1 MFSDHVTL
9 FTAGFLGWAVRR
21 ESTAL
26 SDTIFEGRIARY
38 HGAFTATNYDI
49 RSKEDYYITRYFYC
63 STSSKVSVRYK
74 YVYCGTETSDHCWLY
89 LDDVLVDRSNGRLP
103 GRLEWTDS
111 LLRKKFKKCT
121 RNDWTYNEMGP
132 FVIDTVPSGR
142 LFKIE
147 LNLEMNYGNDHLA
160 ITDLTVACQ
169 SLDATFNAMENQQKS
184 GQNTA
189 DGIAAQR
196 EAVQLTVDSKTTWNV
211 AAMVA
216 VLAVNAVCIWF
227 YVESSLHDKD
237 KALSGSSWWRR
248 CKKERRGQF
257 LPDEDF

>member
-1 MFSDHVTL
+1 MFHFCSSLFSDLVTL

-111 LLRKKFKKCT
+111 LLRKKFKKKWGIT
-121 RNDWTYNEMGP
+121 SNLQLVIIL
-132 FVIDTVPSGR
+132 FVFSITGSLSLYVAT
-142 LFKIE
+142 
-147 LNLEMNYGNDHLA
+147 NLY
-160 ITDLTVACQ
+160 
-169 SLDATFNAMENQQKS
+169 
-184 GQNTA
+184 
-189 DGIAAQR
+189 
-196 EAVQLTVDSKTTWNV
+196 
-211 AAMVA
+211 
-216 VLAVNAVCIWF
+216 
-227 YVESSLHDKD
+227 
-237 KALSGSSWWRR
+237 
-248 CKKERRGQF
+248 
-257 LPDEDF
+257 